1 MALTNN
7 FLKSCLYGV
16 VIIFCLLPVILSCAE
31 NKKINKVKKDE
42 RPNIILIMADD
53 LGYSDIGC
61 FGGEITTPNI
71 HYQPDNRY

>member
-7 FLKSCLYGV
+7 YLKSCLYDV
-16 VIIFCLLPVILSCAE
+16 VIIFCLLPIILSCAE

-61 FGGEITTPNI
+61 FGGEITTPPVAA
-71 HYQPDNRY
+71 QQEPLC